1 MRRSSTFVLT
11 VLLASASL
19 SVLAQAPPT
28 PSRLRVVDQPAPPP
42 PPPLAG
48 AHAHYDALVAR
59 PEMRY
64 AYSMRSQAE
73 LDAMRTGGDT
83 AGTKRLPV
91 TYDPV
96 MDAALFRFIA
106 SNSSDSQQKILPIT
120 VGPGSMFLTWDF
132 RFNEAFAYKGDGYLG
147 THKAWRMDHVDA
159 AWISM
164 KVDYQSAA
172 ATARR
177 PRRGLAEFYMSSQ
190 SRDWLGQGTSRDGE
204 LLLPRKAEFFIQADT
219 WTRVFFLLEKI
230 GEPESAISVWIA
242 DETRDAVQLYDRLAY
257 KTLPDGPNN
266 FRHEFDS
273 SRTAANPALNP
284 GEMRHHARNFVVL
297 HNVRD
302 VQSLLRRPAR

>member
-1 MRRSSTFVLT
+1 MRRHSTFVVAALFT
-11 VLLASASL
+11 GSLVL
-19 SVLAQAPPT
+19 LAQAPPT
-28 PSRLRVVDQPAPPP
+28 PTRLRVVDQPPP
-42 PPPLAG
+42 PPPLAQG
-48 AHAHYDALVAR
+48 HAYFEALRAR
-59 PEMRY
+59 PDLRY
-64 AYSMRSQAE
+64 AYAMRSQEE

-120 VGPGSMFLTWDF
+120 VGPGSLFLTWDF
-132 RFNEAFAYKGDGYLG
+132 RFNDAFAYREGHLG
-147 THKAWRMDHVDA
+147 THKAWRIDHGDE

-164 KVDYQSAA
+164 KTDYQSAA

-177 PRRGLAEFYMSSQ
+177 PRRGLAEFYVSSQ
-190 SRDWLGQGTSRDGE
+190 SRDWLGAGTFREGE
-204 LLLPRKAEFFIQADT
+204 LLQPRKAEFFIEADT
-219 WTRVFFLLEKI
+219 WTRVFFLLERI
-230 GEPESAISVWIA
+230 GQPESAVSVWIA
-242 DETRDAVQLYDRLAY
+242 DETRDPVQLYDKLAY

-297 HNVRD
+297 HNVQG
-302 VQSLLRRPAR
+302 VQALLRRPGR